1 MISNFRV
8 PFFTFPSCSIFC
20 PKGVCLLYTLDL
32 PLTGCQ
38 KHKSTFVYLGIPLL
52 SVIPKLKKNRK
63 QSLALNHL
71 SPKGCDCWLAFCW
84 GAYREGSRSQA
95 MAIFDVPHILPI
107 AKVPGSDQS
116 AITKTMPL
124 CKDCQE
130 NMPRSASHLNQNTE
144 PPPPTVWTHVFKKK
158 TKKSRF
164 FGWSCGA
171 STKIVDGLFALCGPL
186 FFLRYCPQGLLRE
199 RLLWQ
204 WAWLK
209 PLRCMAMTG

>member
-8 PFFTFPSCSIFC
+8 PFFTFPSCSIFVRRVY
-20 PKGVCLLYTLDL
+20 VCYT
-32 PLTGCQ
+32 PWI
-38 KHKSTFVYLGIPLL
+38 YLWQDARNTNQHLFSLGSPYY
-52 SVIPKLKKNRK
+52 PQTKRKRK

-71 SPKGCDCWLAFCW
+71 SPKGCDCWLALCW

-144 PPPPTVWTHVFKKK
+144 PPPHTLNTRV
-158 TKKSRF
+158 
-164 FGWSCGA
+164 
-171 STKIVDGLFALCGPL
+171 
-186 FFLRYCPQGLLRE
+186 
-199 RLLWQ
+199 
-204 WAWLK
+204 
-209 PLRCMAMTG
+209 